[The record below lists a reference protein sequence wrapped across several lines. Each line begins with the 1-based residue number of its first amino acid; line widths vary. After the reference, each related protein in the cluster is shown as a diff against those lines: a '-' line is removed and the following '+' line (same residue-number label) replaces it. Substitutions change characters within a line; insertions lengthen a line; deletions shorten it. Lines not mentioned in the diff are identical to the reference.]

1 MSDMSEPA
9 NQTMMLQR
17 KLDEI
22 RAGDGAAA
30 EALMAHAYE
39 RLRRLSRKMLMNFPA
54 VRRWEQTDDVLQ
66 DAALRLHKSVR
77 EVQPDTVRAFFGLA
91 ALQIR
96 RTLIDLARHHMGPEG
111 RGAHH
116 ATMAGGGGDDG
127 QTRGD
132 FTARQPGDEDGPLT
146 LMQWCEFHERAGKLP
161 EEERE
166 VFDQLWYH
174 GLSQGEAAQVLG
186 VSLRTVNRRWQS
198 ARLML
203 YEALG
208 GHSPEG

>member
-1 MSDMSEPA
+1 MSEPA
-9 NQTMMLQR
+9 SQTVLLQR

-30 EALMAHAYE
+30 EALMRHAYE
-39 RLRRLSRKMLMNFPA
+39 RLRRLARKMLANYPS

-66 DAALRLHKSVR
+66 DAALRLHKSVG
-77 EVQPDTVRAFFGLA
+77 EVQPESVRAFFGLA

-96 RTLIDLARHHMGPEG
+96 RTLIDLARHHLGPEG

-116 ATMAGGGGDDG
+116 ATVAGSADR
-127 QTRGD
+127 TRAD
-132 FTARQPGDEDGPLT
+132 FIARQPGDEDAPLT
-146 LMQWCEFHERAGKLP
+146 LLQWCEFHERAGQLP
-161 EEERE
+161 EAERE

-203 YEALG
+203 FEALQG
-208 GHSPEG
+208 QSPDA